1 MKAQQ
6 VGEKEHTRAWM
17 SIEEFAPSTVRN
29 PKSFFYCFVL
39 FLFFVFWVFFNE
51 SYIGLNGWIVPALT
65 ADCEVYIHVPP
76 GLALKFLSFFF
87 Q

>member
-17 SIEEFAPSTVRN
+17 PIEEFVPSTVRN

-39 FLFFVFWVFFNE
+39 F
-51 SYIGLNGWIVPALT
+51 
-65 ADCEVYIHVPP
+65 
-76 GLALKFLSFFF
+76 FFF
-87 Q
+87 LMNPTLASMVGSFQL